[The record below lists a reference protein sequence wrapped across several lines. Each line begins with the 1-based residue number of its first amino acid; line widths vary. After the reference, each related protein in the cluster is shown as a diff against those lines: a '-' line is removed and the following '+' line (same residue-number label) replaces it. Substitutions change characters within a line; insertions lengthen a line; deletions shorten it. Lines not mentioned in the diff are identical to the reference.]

1 MGSYAVYRVEL
12 SITILR
18 EYTQCKPKVQPK
30 ITDMGR
36 PPKLE
41 GERAR
46 DITPT
51 VVRLDPA
58 LRAALVRE
66 SHINDRSLSGEIA
79 HRLAASLQG
88 PQPDAYAAREP
99 AAPFGT
105 APAAAEPATEL
116 ATDQRLLLTLFAK
129 LTPEKQLALLTL
141 LRK

>member
-1 MGSYAVYRVEL
+1 
-12 SITILR
+12 
-18 EYTQCKPKVQPK
+18 
-30 ITDMGR
+30 MGR

-58 LRAALVRE
+58 VRAALVRE

-116 ATDQRLLLTLFAK
+116 PTDQRLLLTLFAK